1 MADDSDDSAVS
12 SVSIVSGDS
21 ADSSP
26 LAAPPPITMAMHSG
40 NPINVA
46 YLHAQQAIRDA
57 NLAFRAAMNAT
68 HAARMAQRA
77 AMRAM
82 RIVNDLKSSRTQH
95 KGGWIHP
102 EGRKRTRKRAPT
114 KKNLLVKK
122 NAK

>member
-1 MADDSDDSAVS
+1 MEDDTTVS
-12 SVSIVSGDS
+12 VGSVVSGDS

-26 LAAPPPITMAMHSG
+26 LVAPPPISMAMHSG

-68 HAARMAQRA
+68 HAARMSQRA

-95 KGGWIHP
+95 KGGGSKTRRH
-102 EGRKRTRKRAPT
+102 KRNPQ
-114 KKNLLVKK
+114 KK
-122 NAK
+122 